1 MNAPND
7 NTAPSR
13 SGRQG
18 PITSWGHRHLRVI
31 AAVRFAV
38 GIFLT
43 GLGAVMVSRGAYV
56 LAALPLA
63 GAAVHF
69 SWGSWQLILARS
81 VSR

>member
-7 NTAPSR
+7 KTAPSR
-13 SGRQG
+13 SGMQRL
-18 PITSWGHRHLRVI
+18 ITPWARRHLRAI

-43 GLGAVMVSRGAYV
+43 GLGAVMVSRGAYG
-56 LAALPLA
+56 LAVLPLA

-81 VSR
+81 APR